1 MPDDAN
7 EETIQ
12 EFAYSLNAEDGL
24 KDIAGGEVHDDLN
37 EAIVENDSRG
47 KVENSGG
54 SERSAQQR
62 RTGKRRKAHG
72 RMRNFV
78 YNQESSSS
86 RPHCRGV
93 LSAKEK
99 SENNVETI
107 THEDGSTSNYFDKR
121 RLKIAPRS
129 TLQFKIGPSFETV
142 GRYCQVLGHRDK
154 RPVNFMLRPRIDRGF
169 DHIEDEWI
177 GYKRNYFTLVTSFEV
192 ESLELPEFLNQSFE
206 VDGVSG
212 ASSPLRPKYFAVR
225 LMAVCDED
233 ESQVSLVQHTAK
245 RDKGPQFEPPIL
257 ALVPAT
263 LPSHQIIREASN
275 VRNESKMKKYDS
287 LFFFYRNTDAQE
299 FAPESVVHSYPKDR
313 IKKVARYERV
323 QFSSSINAKKQPN
336 QCKHFKLRVVLGCVV
351 DGQHLNQ
358 DSFCAY
364 QGLDCLVE
372 NGTGTFVPILE
383 METPPLVIRG
393 RSPSNY
399 SAALATP
406 SPKRAKACQN
416 SISATRNSGPGKG
429 VPTCGPLTRGTPRAV
444 FKASEFQDSNEDGMQ
459 KRRGATKPLS
469 FSSSN
474 LKPSASVKTPDSNM
488 PKKTPSSLTFSEKRL
503 DMQTMSSIEAVMMR
517 HLPHILERGS
527 VVEGLDLL
535 SKHCSDSSY
544 TIGMRDIELT
554 PFLLGTPQDFGG
566 HHSTSGF
573 ESDVFG
579 LGMSPEPA
587 HPHSPSNAC
596 TIRETTK
603 QLRPL
608 RERKLNNK
616 PASMDI
622 TFSGKPSSTNNDEA
636 TECTFSENSYQFH
649 ATINA
654 KSSRGTAN
662 VPRSVEPNPMDI
674 SFRLNMGTD
683 SASMPRPI
691 SNTGLASRRMLTAS
705 GKPSDIFGASELF
718 DEPSFYR
725 H

>member
-12 EFAYSLNAEDGL
+12 EFAYSLNVEDGL
-24 KDIAGGEVHDDLN
+24 KDITESEMHDDLD
-37 EAIVENDSRG
+37 EAIIKNRSSG
-47 KVENSGG
+47 KDENSGG

-72 RMRNFV
+72 RLKNFV
-78 YNQESSSS
+78 YNPESSSTRS
-86 RPHCRGV
+86 QCKGV
-93 LSAKEK
+93 LSAKDK

-142 GRYCQVLGHRDK
+142 GRYCQVMRSRDK
-154 RPVNFMLRPRIDRGF
+154 KPVNFLLRPRIDRGF
-169 DHIEDEWI
+169 DHIDDEWI

-206 VDGVSG
+206 VAGVSS
-212 ASSPLRPKYFAVR
+212 ASKTLKPKYFAVR

-257 ALVPAT
+257 ALVPAM

-287 LFFFYRNTDAQE
+287 LFFFYRNANTEE
-299 FAPESVVHSYPKDR
+299 FAPGSVVHTYPKDR

-358 DSFCAY
+358 GSYCAY

-372 NGTGTFVPILE
+372 NGACTFVPILE

-416 SISATRNSGPGKG
+416 SISLARNSGPGKRAP
-429 VPTCGPLTRGTPRAV
+429 VCSPLTRGTPRAV
-444 FKASEFQDSNEDGMQ
+444 FRASEFQNPNEDGIQ
-459 KRRGATKPLS
+459 KLRGAAKPLT

-474 LKPSASVKTPDSNM
+474 LKPSSNMKTPDLNM
-488 PKKTPSSLTFSEKRL
+488 SKKIPQSLAFSEKRL

-527 VVEGLDLL
+527 VIEGLDLL
-535 SKHCSDSSY
+535 SKHCIDNSY

-554 PFLLGTPQDFGG
+554 PFLLGSPQDYGG
-566 HHSTSGF
+566 HHSTPGF

-579 LGMSPEPA
+579 LGMSPEP
-587 HPHSPSNAC
+587 PHLQPPRNTCIS
-596 TIRETTK
+596 RGTTK
-603 QLRPL
+603 QLHPP

-616 PASMDI
+616 PASMDV
-622 TFSGKPSSTNNDEA
+622 TFSGKAPSTTNDEA
-636 TECTFSENSYQFH
+636 AECTFSENSYQFH

-654 KSSRGTAN
+654 KGSPGTTN
-662 VPRSVEPNPMDI
+662 VPRSVDPNPMDI
-674 SFRLNMGTD
+674 SFRLNMGTE

-691 SNTGLASRRMLTAS
+691 SNTGLAPRRMLTAS